1 MTDKII
7 YVVNTPEHEEVYFAT
22 RDEAQTFNASKHRA
36 SKGSIQAVLVEHY
49 EEKARAA
56 LRKLSPLDQFLVS
69 GRIEQLEKKLLHF
82 EDDRGSPLD
91 TLNR

>member
-7 YVVNTPEHEEVYFAT
+7 YVVNTPEREEVYFAT
-22 RDEAQTFNASKHRA
+22 RDEAQTFNEREHR
-36 SKGSIQAVLVEHY
+36 SKGSVQAVVVEHY
-49 EEKARAA
+49 EERARVA